1 MKGIRLEK
9 IIIENFKKI
18 ERQTISV
25 KPITAIVGGNAS
37 GKSSILQAAQL
48 YTAICQ
54 ASFKSVKRTGT
65 VDVFKTL
72 ANEDIIYRPTATILD
87 LRYKEPASQTKSFK
101 LGFECTITTED
112 EKEKTSQLS
121 VHISRGKNA
130 NLALDH
136 EGDLSLMPGIG
147 NQKKPFSILTPG
159 LSGIPIKEEW
169 RTKGALDAAA
179 MHGDANLYLRTLLD
193 HLFTQD
199 LDENNIEKWNNESI
213 DLDGLPEKSSWKLFS
228 KLLDECYSGAR
239 LYITHNKN
247 RDRYININVYYL
259 DSYFTLDMAS
269 TGMLQVIQILAYA
282 CFYNPPLLLLDEPD
296 AHLHADSQTR
306 LHSALKA
313 LTDNTN
319 TRILL
324 ATHSPQ
330 LIQLLQHDENASV
343 VWLSEGKEVKV
354 NPGQQPAI
362 PILMELGALNLGAE
376 AFYPRNKIILLTED
390 KDTRLVKLLAA
401 ANTKEN
407 IAAISYNGCNNLQ
420 GARQLALI
428 LRTLR
433 PDAKIVIHRD
443 RDFRTDSEIKFEKLI
458 FDAWLKS
465 EETDSIHEIFTHG
478 NDIEHSFIDPRHLE
492 TALKKIANPEI
503 IEKATTEALALS
515 RDDII
520 GKIRSAR
527 AVIKERLYDSDRMKN
542 KKSLRKGA
550 GIPDIPPSDKH
561 FLPKDGRTPL
571 SIQQCHGKSAFRS
584 LMSEIHKLVKG
595 DSKAIEKAVTCNSP
609 HLQNKD
615 WTDALRL

>member
-18 ERQTISV
+18 EKQTISV

-54 ASFKSVKRTGT
+54 ASFKSVKRTRT
-65 VDVFKTL
+65 VDVSKTL

-101 LGFECTITTED
+101 LGCECTITTED
-112 EKEKTSQLS
+112 GTEKKSQLNIC
-121 VHISRGKNA
+121 ISRGKNA
-130 NLALDH
+130 NLALKH
-136 EGDLSLMPGIG
+136 EGDLNLMPEIG
-147 NQKKPFSILTPG
+147 NQKNPFSILTPG

-199 LDENNIEKWNNESI
+199 LDESNIDKWNNEVI

-228 KLLDECYSGAR
+228 KLFDECYSGAR
-239 LYITHNKN
+239 LYITHNKS
-247 RDRYININVYYL
+247 RDRYINIQVYYL

-313 LTDNTN
+313 LTQNTN
-319 TRILL
+319 TKILL

-330 LIQLLQHDENASV
+330 LIQLLQHDENSSV

-354 NPGQQPAI
+354 TAGQQPAI

-376 AFYPRNKIILLTED
+376 AFHPQNKIILLTED
-390 KDTRLVKLLAA
+390 KDTRLVKLFAA
-401 ANTKEN
+401 ANTKEKV
-407 IAAISYNGCNNLQ
+407 AVISYNGCSNLQ
-420 GARQLALI
+420 GARQLSLI
-428 LRTLR
+428 LRNLR

-443 RDFRTDSEIKFEKLI
+443 RDFRTDQEITFEKLL
-458 FDAWLKS
+458 FETWLKT
-465 EETDSIHEIFTHG
+465 EEADSICEIFTPN
-478 NDIEHSFIDPRHLE
+478 NDIEHSFITTKHLE
-492 TALKKIANPEI
+492 ASLKKITTLRT
-503 IEKATTEALALS
+503 IEKATTEALAIN
-515 RDDII
+515 RDII
-520 GKIRSAR
+520 TGKIRSAR
-527 AVIKERLYDSDRMKN
+527 AVIKERLYDSQRMKN
-542 KKSLRKGA
+542 KKTLRKNA
-550 GIPDIPPSDKH
+550 KIPDTPPSDKE

-571 SIQQCHGKSAFRS
+571 SIHQCHGKSAFRS
-584 LMSEIHKLVKG
+584 IISEIHKLTKG
-595 DSKAIEKAVTCNSP
+595 DSKAILEAVMSSSL
-609 HLQNKD
+609 HLQNND